1 MPIPKTLGDDHLPG
15 LGAQYEIGLI
25 NVGVTV
31 VQATIG
37 ANTALTDAQLIAA
50 PANTD
55 AGPPDAVGAVVHS
68 LGVAPKAVF
77 AVPTLSGGD
86 VTGLVNGVQLQFM
99 TANASASFFRARSF
113 TGSVPAGVAAQIIHV
128 R

>member
-1 MPIPKTLGDDHLPG
+1 MPIPRTLADEHLPG
-15 LGAQYEIGLI
+15 LGEQYEVGLV
-25 NVGVTV
+25 NVGVSV

-37 ANTALTDAQLIAA
+37 ANTALTDAQLITA
-50 PANTD
+50 PSNTD
-55 AGPPDAVGAVVHS
+55 AGPPEAVGAVVHS
-68 LGVAPKAVF
+68 LGTAPTAVF

-86 VTGLVNGVQLQFM
+86 VTGLVNGVQIQFM

-113 TGSVPAGVAAQIIHV
+113 TGTAPAGIAAQIIAV